1 MKKIFLGAFAILVL
15 SSCSKSEENNT
26 TKTEVAEQELVQKP
40 LEFKNAAG
48 EAISVT
54 YYSEDDVVAV
64 KIEIAGE
71 GAQNMVA
78 KTVNHSGNPI
88 FTNEE
93 FMWEI
98 VKDGQAG
105 KLSDKSGKTTEY
117 IQSPQAD

>member
-1 MKKIFLGAFAILVL
+1 MKNIFLGAFAILAL
-15 SSCSKSEENNT
+15 SSCSKSGENYT

-54 YYSEDDVVAV
+54 YYSEGDVVAV
-64 KIEIAGE
+64 KIDKAGE
-71 GAQNMVA
+71 AGQSLVA
-78 KTVNHSGNPI
+78 KTVNQSGNPI
-88 FTNEE
+88 FTNEAY
-93 FMWEI
+93 MWEI

-117 IQSPQAD
+117 VQSPQAD